1 MKRESA
7 RQKKELK
14 ESKRR
19 GEVTKEV
26 RMNKGKGEESEDGR
40 VEE

>member
-1 MKRESA
+1 MNRESA

-14 ESKRR
+14 DSKRR
-19 GEVTKEV
+19 EEVTKEV
-26 RMNKGKGEESEDGR
+26 RINEGKGEESEDGR